1 MNRTAGV
8 SALCLC
14 LLLHACGGPLG
25 PIHGGRLAGHEG
37 TLPDDDWTFAERLPH
52 LQIETRPENPYSV
65 NVNFLLV
72 GKRLYID
79 IGEPDDWNRWRRF
92 AHRNPQVRIRAG
104 DTVYAARLV
113 PIVDG
118 IEMRTVREAYAA
130 KHGAPPGPG
139 VTLVRAQAAAGDI
152 RAPR

>member
-14 LLLHACGGPLG
+14 LLLPACGGPLG
-25 PIHGGRLAGHEG
+25 PIHGGHLAGHEG
-37 TLPDDDWTFAERLPH
+37 TLPDDDWTFAARHPY
-52 LQIETRPENPYSV
+52 LQIETRPEKPYSV

-118 IEMRTVREAYAA
+118 IEMRAVREAYTA
-130 KHGAPPGPG
+130 KHSAPPGAG
-139 VTLVRAQAAAGDI
+139 VTLVRVDGSARGW
-152 RAPR
+152 REPR